1 MSAPTSRG
9 EALRKE
15 GVFVPASKGA
25 SPQNPRKSGDKTHRG
40 KHNVT
45 LTHNEKEKEKIMEN
59 PNAVVTAPVV
69 TGTPAPVAAA
79 PVAAAPVAAAPVAAP
94 NPIYTMRRAGGLA
107 IDTFVVVA
115 TTSAILGAGFGVY
128 KFATK
133 KAQ

>member
-1 MSAPTSRG
+1 MSAPTPKG

-25 SPQNPRKSGDKTHRG
+25 NPQNPRKTGDKGSRG
-40 KHNVT
+40 KHIVSQS
-45 LTHNEKEKEKIMEN
+45 KDKMEN
-59 PNAVVTAPVV
+59 IQPQPTNPPAVI
-69 TGTPAPVAAA
+69 GTPA

-115 TTSAILGAGFGVY
+115 TTSAILGAGFGV
-128 KFATK
+128 FRLVTK
-133 KAQ
+133 AK